1 MMYLQK
7 LFSMNVARTLAL
19 IIFLPLLGQCQAK
32 QPSYSKALEEKI
44 KEVENN
50 LGTWVKL
57 ADTNLQY
64 NIAARMA
71 FYKIPG
77 VSIAVIH
84 HYQLEW
90 ARGYGWADMDQKRP
104 VTNQTLFQAA
114 SISKSLNAVGL
125 LKLVQDG
132 KIDLS
137 TDINHY
143 LKSWQFPYDSLSK
156 NKIITVANLLSHTAG
171 LSVHGFGG
179 YTPGDSLPS
188 VIQILNGQHP
198 ANSPAVRSEFA
209 PGLRFQYSGGGTT
222 ITQLILTDLTGEA
235 YDQYQWQQVLQPMGM
250 ESSFYTQPPPAAK
263 LNWLASAYYVDQ
275 KPVKGKFHI
284 YPEMAPAG
292 LWTSPTDLGHYII
305 ETQLA
310 YEGKSQ
316 KVLSQAMTRIRLT
329 PVDSNSDA
337 ALGVFIDK
345 KGARTYFQHGGA
357 NEGFRCQYYGS
368 LTDGDGVAVMV
379 NSDNGNII
387 SEIINSVAQVY
398 SWPGFYQPVTKKVV
412 SVPRDTLD
420 QYTGNYILGNQ
431 SNIVIRRTGDH
442 LFLSQDGSPGME
454 LLFTSNSDFFLFEIP
469 ADSRFERDS
478 TGKIA
483 KIAVKQ
489 NGGSFDIRK
498 KD

>member
-1 MMYLQK
+1 MFIKK
-7 LFSMNVARTLAL
+7 LFSTPVVSSLAL
-19 IIFLPLLGQCQAK
+19 IIFSPLLVQCQAR
-32 QPSYSKALEEKI
+32 QTTYSKSVEEKI
-44 KEVENN
+44 KQVEDN
-50 LGTWVKL
+50 LGTWVQLK
-57 ADTNLQY
+57 DTSLPY
-64 NIAARMA
+64 GIKERMA
-71 FYKIPG
+71 FYKVPG

-90 ARGYGWADMDQKRP
+90 ARGYGWADLAEKRP
-104 VTNQTLFQAA
+104 VTTQTLFQAA
-114 SISKSLNAVGL
+114 SISKSLNAVGV

-132 KIDLS
+132 KIDLK

-188 VIQILNGQHP
+188 VIQILNGQRP

-222 ITQLILTDLTGEA
+222 ITQLMITDLTGEP
-235 YDQYQWQQVLQPMGM
+235 YDLYQWQQILQPMGM
-250 ESSFYTQPPPAAK
+250 TSSFYSQPPPAAK
-263 LNWLASAYYVDQ
+263 LNWLATAYYDDQ
-275 KPVKGKFHI
+275 KPVSGKFHI

-292 LWTSPTDLGHYII
+292 LWTNPTDLGHYII

-329 PVDSNSDA
+329 PFDSSTNA

-345 KGARTYFQHGGA
+345 KGDRQYFQHGGA

-368 LTDGDGVAVMV
+368 LTDGDGVVVMV
-379 NSDNGNII
+379 NSDNGNIMG
-387 SEIINSVAQVY
+387 EIINSVAQAY
-398 SWPGFYQPVTKKVV
+398 GWQGFYQPVTKKVV
-412 SVPRDTLD
+412 YVPADTLD
-420 QYTGNYILGNQ
+420 QYVGNYIFGNQ
-431 SNIVIRRTGDH
+431 SKIVVKRTGDH
-442 LFLSQDGSPGME
+442 LFLSQDGSAPIE
-454 LLFTSNSDFFLFEIP
+454 LLFTSNSDFFLFEIV
-469 ADSRFERDS
+469 ADSRFERDT
-478 TGKIA
+478 TGKIVR
-483 KIAVKQ
+483 IAVTQ
-489 NGGSFDIRK
+489 NGKSFSIRRT
-498 KD
+498 D